1 MPSSWNHIIMRGT
14 RMPWCQNER
23 PVKYQ
28 GCNSH
33 VGNVRDRFCLN
44 HSVMVCSQCIQGNHT
59 GCRTEKISDICNDLH
74 SEDISN
80 LKEALSLVSDN
91 LVSAKSTLYSSFK
104 EIEEK
109 RDAFIKNV
117 QERCD
122 TVISKTQER
131 CSELKAKVNKI
142 SNSNLSNLEEQRQT
156 ILDTSFWFDE
166 TIASIDKKLIDK
178 IEPNLFLRIQEIIGK
193 LEKCKSSLEILQV
206 EKKLVIPFL
215 ISKEA
220 STFISRDCQLVQVK
234 EELLPLPILRP
245 IPDIHFPMTQTD
257 TASISKKHD
266 ISKISASKSGT
277 LDSRLKEDT
286 AECAI
291 YGIDI
296 TNNGTL
302 FLTDFNNKKLK
313 VFSPEKEIP
322 STVPLPASP
331 RDVSIVNGKTAV
343 VSADDDNLYFINIPE
358 LDSLPNPKPVPLGFH
373 AGGVQGHENNL
384 IVTRFKDQ
392 TSVRMI
398 DLEGNDIWSIS
409 ADCNGEALFKNPF
422 RLVKT
427 SENDKASVIVT
438 DCGKHSLIL
447 LDANSG
453 QLIRTISVK
462 GKHPHGLTV
471 DNAGNLYVCYFS
483 SYEIGVWSSDLQ
495 HSRILLSK
503 NDLQGQPRLI
513 CYNGSSNTLYISYG
527 NKDKLDSFQL
537 EYK

>member
-1 MPSSWNHIIMRGT
+1 MPSSWNHIIRRGA
-14 RMPWCQNER
+14 RMPSCQNER

-33 VGNVRDRFCLN
+33 VGNVRDRFCLD

-74 SEDISN
+74 SEDIFN

-91 LVSAKSTLYSSFK
+91 LVSAKSTLCSSFK
-104 EIEEK
+104 EVEEK

-142 SNSNLSNLEEQRQT
+142 SNSNLSNLEEQMQT
-156 ILDTSFWFDE
+156 ILDTSFWFDK
-166 TIASIDKKLIDK
+166 TITSIDKKLIDK

-193 LEKCKSSLEILQV
+193 LEKCKSSLAILQL

-220 STFISRDCQLVQVK
+220 SAFISRDCQLVQVK
-234 EELLPLPILRP
+234 EELLPLPILHS
-245 IPDIHFPMTQTD
+245 IPDIHFPKSQTD
-257 TASISKKHD
+257 TASISKKQD
-266 ISKISASKSGT
+266 ISKITASKSGT
-277 LDSRLKEDT
+277 LDTRLKEDT
-286 AECAI
+286 AACDI

-322 STVPLPASP
+322 STIPLPASP
-331 RDVSIVNGKTAV
+331 RDVSIANGKTAV

-392 TSVRMI
+392 TSVKMI

-453 QLIRTISVK
+453 QLIRTISVE
-462 GKHPHGLTV
+462 GKNPHGLTV
-471 DNAGNLYVCYFS
+471 DNAGNLYVCYFR

-513 CYNGSSNTLYISYG
+513 CYNGASNTLYISYG